1 MNRNQI
7 ENGDTKTGEVCQV
20 PSHKEALDIA
30 EVHQELRRN
39 EKIQFYNNFFLF
51 SKKLLSYMGIK

>member
-30 EVHQELRRN
+30 EVQQELRRN
-39 EKIQFYNNFFLF
+39 EKIQF
-51 SKKLLSYMGIK
+51 